1 MAEIICLNDGGFVV
15 NLGDTKEFLERLLRE
30 KVGVD
35 AAWCF
40 ADYVSELTDDQ
51 SDLSTENELLER
63 EIDGYR
69 AMCFDAC
76 EALSTILSLLDAPRL
91 DREKLRF
98 VARTTHDDTM
108 SNL

>member
-1 MAEIICLNDGGFVV
+1 MAETVYLNDGSMEV

-30 KVGVD
+30 KIGVD
-35 AAWCF
+35 AARCF

-51 SDLSTENELLER
+51 SDLSAENERLER

-76 EALSTILSLLDAPRL
+76 EALRTIISLLDAPRL
-91 DREKLRF
+91 NREKLRF
-98 VARTTHDDTM
+98 VAQTTHDDIM